1 MEKGKSKRGEQV
13 DIVEK
18 TKLGGELQ
26 MFLLLIQARRD
37 VWGMAAFGCCSRET
51 CKVKWSE
58 VERGKRKPELDGIYV
73 NTSHAYS
80 VLVAFSTL
88 DQCF

>member
-1 MEKGKSKRGEQV
+1 MPKKPDEVGEGGSKRGEQV

-37 VWGMAAFGCCSRET
+37 VWGMAAFGM
-51 CKVKWSE
+51 
-58 VERGKRKPELDGIYV
+58 L
-73 NTSHAYS
+73 
-80 VLVAFSTL
+80 FS
-88 DQCF
+88 